1 MKYSYYPGCSLKG
14 TAREYDES
22 IIEVA
27 GLLGFELEELPEWS
41 CCGASSAHSIS
52 HNLDVRL
59 SERNL
64 DIAAAQKMDVVI
76 ACAAC
81 YQRMRHADYS
91 LKQDPVS
98 LGRESYEPSFEILH
112 LTSLLSQPEMLDK
125 IRESVKFSL
134 SGMKVAAYYGCLSMR
149 PPKITGM
156 ENYEQPDSMEKMVEA
171 LGGEPVRWSHK
182 NECCGASLTV
192 TKPEIVRGLVGDI
205 VNAARRGGADIIV
218 TDCPMCQANLE
229 SRQSDLAAAD
239 KSFKTIPAYF
249 TTELIAAALSAD
261 GVAKWAKQHLIEA
274 GALAAGL
281 NPLQQA

>member
-22 IIEVA
+22 IIESA

-41 CCGASSAHSIS
+41 CCGASSAHSIN
-52 HNLDVRL
+52 HNVDVRL

-64 DIAAAQKMDVVI
+64 DIAAAQKMDLVI

-81 YQRMRHADYS
+81 YQRTRHADYE
-91 LKQDPVS
+91 LKRNPQS
-98 LGRESYEPSFEILH
+98 WGRDSYAPGFEIVH
-112 LTSLLSQPEMLDK
+112 LTSVLSSPEMLDK
-125 IRESVKFSL
+125 MRESLKFSL
-134 SGMKVAAYYGCLSMR
+134 AGLKVAAYYGCLSMR
-149 PPKITGM
+149 PQKITGM
-156 ENYEQPDSMEKMVEA
+156 PHHEQPNSMENIVEA

-182 NECCGASLTV
+182 NECCGAGLTV

-205 VNAARRGGADIIV
+205 VAAARRGGADIIV
-218 TDCPMCQANLE
+218 TDCPMCQANVE
-229 SRQSDLAAAD
+229 SRQADLAAAD
-239 KSFKTIPAYF
+239 KSFKTMPAYF

-261 GVAKWAKQHLIEA
+261 GVAKWAKQHLVEA

-281 NPLQQA
+281 TPLQQA